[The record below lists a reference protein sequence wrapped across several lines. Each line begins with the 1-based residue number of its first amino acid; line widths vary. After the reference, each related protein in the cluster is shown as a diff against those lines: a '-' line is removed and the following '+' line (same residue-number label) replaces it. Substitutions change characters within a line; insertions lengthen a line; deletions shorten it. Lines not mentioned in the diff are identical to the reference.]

1 VGEQTIEGVKKNDVV
16 VAAPT
21 DVMVKNGDLYIVD
34 SDNHLVRM
42 IGSTSDKLMKNFWFR
57 PNQELIGFD
66 AAHTNGDLVLM
77 DSLFIGSNPVELHML
92 LDLEGYTIVPQG
104 QNEIIPADATGK
116 IKLNSETLRKEEFTI
131 TIAPD
136 YMDPDI
142 YLEIY
147 MTLEHPEN
155 KGLFLIKRA
164 YLDIPIARQP
174 GAETLQEQIYK
185 PNLLPY

>member
-1 VGEQTIEGVKKNDVV
+1 
-16 VAAPT
+16 
-21 DVMVKNGDLYIVD
+21 
-34 SDNHLVRM
+34 
-42 IGSTSDKLMKNFWFR
+42 
-57 PNQELIGFD
+57 
-66 AAHTNGDLVLM
+66 M
-77 DSLFIGSNPVELHML
+77 DSLFMGSNRVELHML

-131 TIAPD
+131 TIEPD

-174 GAETLQEQIYK
+174 GAETVQEQIYK